1 MTGRRRDIA
10 RLALQSALA
19 GALAW
24 LAVRWTG
31 TGEAFLAVISAVLV
45 LEPARAQT
53 LKSAGDRVV
62 GTLIGTAIGLIAL
75 LGTSSVP
82 TPVSLAAVMLVM
94 GGLVA
99 WKPDWRYGVVAAAGL
114 AVASDGALMAA
125 AQTRGI
131 AIFLGA
137 GVGIAVGALVW
148 PESAGARARRQISA
162 ALEACRDLLDATL
175 SATLAA
181 EPEVRDGLHGRF
193 RTRIQQASETARSIR
208 LGRGRIARC
217 YGEAVHSV
225 ERLWHALII
234 LDRAREAK
242 SGDALPVRDRT
253 LENIRAIQSRTCAAL
268 GHAIA
273 FERTP
278 PGTLAALAAACRDV
292 WAEARI
298 DPDREDELQGVGL
311 VFGLSEVGRNLR
323 EIDEAIG
330 VLGAA
335 R

>member
-19 GALAW
+19 AALAW
-24 LAVRWTG
+24 LAVHWAG

-62 GTLIGTAIGLIAL
+62 GTLIGTAIGLMAL
-75 LGTSSVP
+75 LATSGIP

-114 AVASDGALMAA
+114 AVASDGTLVDA

-137 GVGIAVGALVW
+137 GVGIAVGALIW

-162 ALEACRDLLDATL
+162 ALEACRDLLDETL
-175 SATLAA
+175 SAALAA
-181 EPEVRDGLHGRF
+181 EPEGRDELHGRF
-193 RTRIQQASETARSIR
+193 RTRIQKASETAQSIR
-208 LGRGRIARC
+208 LGRGRIAQC

-242 SGDALPVRDRT
+242 SGEALRVRDRT
-253 LENIRAIQSRTCAAL
+253 LENICTIQSKTCEAL
-268 GHAIA
+268 SHAIA

-278 PGTLAALAAACRDV
+278 PGTLDALATACRDV
-292 WAEARI
+292 WVDARI
-298 DPDREDELQGVGL
+298 DPGQQDELQGVGL
-311 VFGLSEVGRNLR
+311 VFGLSEVGRNMR

-330 VLGAA
+330 VLGGA